1 MSGIYFTNSR
11 YVSRGNA
18 FNPIEQVAKDKDN
31 RRPQRRKVVRKKKG
45 PSGRPRG
52 AGPKS
57 VKNIRGKNSN
67 IVDARKSRGNVN
79 AININ
84 LSGRRGEKPNPV
96 FLPGQTQFVPIYL
109 PQQQQPPQLPQQPP
123 PQPQQPP
130 PPRIAQ
136 GPQAVIP
143 QAQVALAPLAL
154 PIVQAQLFVPF
165 LPQAAPALPQAIA
178 VAARAPQP
186 AIIQPARPQPPQQPI
201 VPPMPRPGPQIFR
214 APTNTVVTPQPQA
227 LPIVR
232 NARPVDA
239 NEELIRRLQA
249 RVRGGQR
256 RRSESIARIQ
266 AFVRGYQQRQKLPE
280 LPEYGSGVG
289 QLGPGPGPSPQE
301 TQELA
306 AIQIQSQ
313 VRQHQQQQVAK
324 QARLSIIERRKAE
337 QTNRMAIAVQRRFRE
352 QARQRQIRE
361 GIFLRSEIQSRIPKT
376 LPGEPIT
383 PALGAYP
390 VPFDDL
396 LGVNARQ
403 ALEPSPINALAIPFR
418 GAVQNQTPTIGGAL
432 RGANTIPLSELFN
445 TRVRDEGDAEFWDRY
460 GPGGTLVRPRPSD
473 EGGSTPSAPG
483 TNVGFSPYAVALGS
497 FKSPRQGS
505 TNERKPFRPAGPV
518 AGPAAAQP
526 KARRRL
532 NLGAAKDAAKSKLPR
547 FSKRAAGLPTGQ
559 TPNSK
564 RSQPARYRGREGP

>member
-52 AGPKS
+52 PGPKS

-109 PQQQQPPQLPQQPP
+109 PQQQQPQ
-123 PQPQQPP
+123 QPQQPP

-143 QAQVALAPLAL
+143 QAQVALAPPAL
-154 PIVQAQLFVPF
+154 PIVQAQMFVPF
-165 LPQAAPALPQAIA
+165 LPHPLRGPPGAAPALPQAIA

-301 TQELA
+301 TQDLA

-518 AGPAAAQP
+518 AGPPAAQP